1 MLTLL
6 EGFILGLGAAV
17 PIGPVNVEIARRT
30 LRSGFVPGFAL
41 GCGAVTVDVTYAAL
55 TSLSVA
61 RFLTGPMVKL
71 PLLFAGAALLTYLG
85 ITCLVGAAKA
95 VSHEEAQAE
104 PVPMEMHRNYL
115 TGLMMTLLNPMTLV
129 FWLVA
134 VPAAG
139 AKSQNPNLPLLCAG
153 VFAGTLCWTLFFGG
167 MLSLLRRFR
176 QRLWMTLADLAG
188 GLILLFFAIT
198 SAFAGFRSMP

>member
-1 MLTLL
+1 M
-6 EGFILGLGAAV
+6 
-17 PIGPVNVEIARRT
+17 
-30 LRSGFVPGFAL
+30 
-41 GCGAVTVDVTYAAL
+41 TVDVTYAAL

-61 RFLTGPMVKL
+61 RFLTGPGVRL
-71 PLLFAGAALLTYLG
+71 PLLFGGAALLGYLG
-85 ITCLVGAAKA
+85 VMCLVGATKA
-95 VSHEEAQAE
+95 ARHEETYAQ
-104 PVPMEMHRNYL
+104 PVPTAMHRNYL
-115 TGLMMTLLNPMTLV
+115 TGLMMTLLNPMTLA

-153 VFAGTLCWTLFFGG
+153 VFAGTICWTLFFGG

-188 GLILLFFAIT
+188 GLILLFFALT